1 MVDFFGISDNTKPSG
16 TFSLISALRDVT
28 RANNVRAA
36 AFARRNQ
43 ALEPPRKLNQ
53 SKLDA
58 QAREA
63 TRQIQAYSK
72 LKTRQKSAVKTI
84 EKVTKRLDEMK
95 TLLLEAREF
104 IVKAGRADITAEDRR
119 VYANQ
124 FDQLIGKLN
133 LKAKTAGRKFVN
145 MIGGSA
151 RDVFSAQDLEVQV
164 RPGSLA
170 TTSYTGKFL
179 GSDYAIT
186 DLGGS
191 TFLPNLFGSSVV
203 QFPPPDPD
211 DIGTLLRDDDTV
223 VYDDA
228 TGSVTLTRNGEGTP
242 FLEGT
247 LEKKGLGVLHAYFYG
262 DLDDAALRDTALSD
276 VTDALQ
282 SLRSNIA
289 LFGSKLTRAE
299 VALEY
304 SEGTIEENR
313 NVVGRIEG
321 EKFITEQ
328 KFLLEQQKSEL
339 LFQQAFSLSQGTG
352 SNGVLLLQQGALF
365 DFEA

>member
-1 MVDFFGISDNTKPSG
+1 MVDFFGIGDNTKPSG
-16 TFSLISALRDVT
+16 TFSLISALRAVNV
-28 RANNVRAA
+28 ANNVRTA

-43 ALEPPRKLNQ
+43 PVEPPRKPNQ

-84 EKVTKRLDEMK
+84 EKATKRLDEMK
-95 TLLLEAREF
+95 SLLLEAREY
-104 IVKAGRADITAEDRR
+104 IIKAGRDSTTPEDQRLFADK
-119 VYANQ
+119 

-133 LKAKTAGRKFVN
+133 LKAKTAGRNFVN
-145 MIGGSA
+145 LIGGSA
-151 RDVFSAQDLEVQV
+151 RDVFSAQDLDVQV
-164 RPGSLA
+164 RPGSLS

-179 GSDYAIT
+179 GSDYVIT
-186 DLGGS
+186 DLGGDV
-191 TFLPNLFGSSVV
+191 FLPNLFGSSVV
-203 QFPPPDPD
+203 QFPAPDAD
-211 DIGTLLRDDDTV
+211 DIGTLLRNDDTI
-223 VYDDA
+223 VYDPA
-228 TGSVTLTRNGEGTP
+228 TGSVALTRNGDSTA

-262 DLDDAALRDTALSD
+262 NFEDETLRDTALSD

-321 EKFITEQ
+321 EKFISEQ
-328 KFLLEQQKSEL
+328 KFLLERQKSEL

-352 SNGVLLLQQGALF
+352 SSSVLLLQQGALF